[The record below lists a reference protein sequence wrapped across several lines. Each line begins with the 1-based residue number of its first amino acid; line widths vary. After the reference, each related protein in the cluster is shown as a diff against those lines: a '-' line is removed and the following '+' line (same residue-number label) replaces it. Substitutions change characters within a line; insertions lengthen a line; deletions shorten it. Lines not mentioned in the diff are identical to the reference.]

1 MIIRTVAAMLFL
13 LHPFFARYANAAETI
28 DGRWKVLKVEDL
40 RDDGTVARLPWG
52 EHPVGSIVVE
62 KGSCYL
68 QVMSSDV
75 PAFTGTTP
83 TGDQMKAMQ
92 TGNYIAYTGPCTV
105 DEAKGSVKLKV
116 EAAWTPN
123 YVGTEQERFFR
134 FENGRL
140 LFGPAP
146 NSIRLGNERLTRRI
160 TLERA
165 K

>member
-1 MIIRTVAAMLFL
+1 MTIRTVAAMLFL
-13 LHPFFARYANAAETI
+13 LIPVSSRHASAADTI

-52 EHPVGSIVVE
+52 EHPIGSIVVE
-62 KGSCYL
+62 KGSCYV
-68 QVMSSDV
+68 QIMSSDV

-92 TGNYIAYTGPCTV
+92 TSNYIAYTGPCTV

-116 EAAWTPN
+116 EAAWTAN

-134 FENGRL
+134 FENGKL
-140 LFGPAP
+140 LFGTAP
-146 NSIRLGNERLTRRI
+146 NSIRLGNERLTRRV
-160 TLERA
+160 TLERV

>member
-1 MIIRTVAAMLFL
+1 MTISTVAAMLL
-13 LHPFFARYANAAETI
+13 LLVSALPRHASAESI
-28 DGRWKVLKVEDL
+28 EGRWKVLKVEDL
-40 RDDGTVARLPWG
+40 REDGTVARLPWG
-52 EHPVGSIVVE
+52 EHPIGSIVVE
-62 KGSCYL
+62 KGSCYI
-68 QVMSSDV
+68 QIMSSDV

-92 TGNYIAYTGPCTV
+92 TSNYIAYTGPCTV

-116 EAAWTPN
+116 EAAWTAN

-134 FENGRL
+134 FENGKMF
-140 LFGPAP
+140 FGPAP
-146 NSIRLGNERLTRRI
+146 NSMRLGNDRLTRRI